1 MTTANHRRFDAAKCL
16 WIAPLAIAAAAIV
29 AIGFSASQPRALHA
43 ATRAQLDTDAD
54 GLSDRQEKIL
64 TTSAVLADTDADGFG
79 DCEELARKTSPLH
92 PQLRPVAE
100 RVSVGTSVH
109 GDQWKLRWVIALYLP
124 DATMSWPLMT
134 LGAQAGGRIIDLSRH
149 QLLQQ
154 ATVTTVGAHNP
165 HAAVVLIDI
174 PIPPQFVR
182 AFGEVTFFTV
192 MSSNNGSLISS
203 ALARLLRL
211 DGMTVIVQD
220 DPTVIA
226 SAQHWVSSTGS
237 ASVFRPVPL
246 DDDDEVPSNW
256 THDQI
261 CSQRSSPVGMSG
273 PLITQEVTSAECQ
286 DGWDASCPPSCTS
299 SVGSTHTTIDPVV
312 LIGGG

>member
-1 MTTANHRRFDAAKCL
+1 M
-16 WIAPLAIAAAAIV
+16 
-29 AIGFSASQPRALHA
+29 
-43 ATRAQLDTDAD
+43 
-54 GLSDRQEKIL
+54 SDRQEQIL
-64 TTSAVLADTDADGFG
+64 STSAILADTDGDGFG

-92 PQLRPVAE
+92 AQLRPVVE

-109 GDQWKLRWVIALYLP
+109 GDRWKLRWVIALYLP
-124 DATMSWPLMT
+124 DATMAWPLMT

-154 ATVTTVGAHNP
+154 STVTVVSAHDQR
-165 HAAVVLIDI
+165 ASVVLIDI

-192 MSSNNGSLISS
+192 MSSDNGSMVSS

-211 DGMTVIVQD
+211 DGMTVIVQPD
-220 DPTVIA
+220 GTTTA
-226 SAQHWVSSTGS
+226 SAQQWASSTGS
-237 ASVFRPVPL
+237 ASVYRPVPL
-246 DDDDEVPSNW
+246 DEEDEVPSNW
-256 THDQI
+256 TQDQI

-286 DGWDASCPPSCTS
+286 DGWDSSCPPSCSS

-312 LIGGG
+312 LIGG